1 MSLLN
6 VVGLIVIGEEFCE
19 VEIFII
25 ELMKKKF
32 RFNYVVNYNRYVII
46 ELMNEDK
53 GEVLGGVDF
62 YYRIDVKGEVFWLY
76 SNKYK
81 DIGNIII

>member
-1 MSLLN
+1 
-6 VVGLIVIGEEFCE
+6 
-19 VEIFII
+19 
-25 ELMKKKF
+25 
-32 RFNYVVNYNRYVII
+32 
-46 ELMNEDK
+46 MNGDK

-62 YYRIDVKGEVFWLY
+62 YYRFDVKGEVFWLY

>member
-1 MSLLN
+1 MN
-6 VVGLIVIGEEFCE
+6 V
-19 VEIFII
+19 
-25 ELMKKKF
+25 
-32 RFNYVVNYNRYVII
+32 
-46 ELMNEDK
+46 DK

-62 YYRIDVKGEVFWLY
+62 YYRIDVSVKGEVFWLY

>member
-1 MSLLN
+1 
-6 VVGLIVIGEEFCE
+6 
-19 VEIFII
+19 
-25 ELMKKKF
+25 
-32 RFNYVVNYNRYVII
+32 
-46 ELMNEDK
+46 MNGDK

-62 YYRIDVKGEVFWLY
+62 YYRIDVKGEEFWLY